1 MPPFVLSSPLLSES
15 WLTLWMHRLKEPNL
29 MLPTI
34 ISGIQCYFD
43 KALGSNLLY
52 RFERLQY
59 SEIRKRYWTGQDV
72 VVGTEKE
79 MSCIYGAEHLLRML
93 GRAPP
98 FQMDRCAVS
107 HFSFTSDATADDWA
121 DVFGPRVGWA
131 Y

>member
-1 MPPFVLSSPLLSES
+1 
-15 WLTLWMHRLKEPNL
+15 

-72 VVGTEKE
+72 VVGVTEKE

-93 GRAPP
+93 VTLPQMIAQTSLDPESVGHIRDYVNELLQYMVRERDRLFLKEYDNAPP
-98 FQMDRCAVS
+98 
-107 HFSFTSDATADDWA
+107 
-121 DVFGPRVGWA
+121 A
-131 Y
+131 YQNVVRS

>member
-1 MPPFVLSSPLLSES
+1 
-15 WLTLWMHRLKEPNL
+15 

-59 SEIRKRYWTGQDV
+59 SDIRKRYWTGQDV
-72 VVGTEKE
+72 VVGVTEKE

-93 GRAPP
+93 GTW
-98 FQMDRCAVS
+98 FN
-107 HFSFTSDATADDWA
+107 
-121 DVFGPRVGWA
+121 
-131 Y
+131 